1 MNPAIITLLKSHL
14 AARLRRVG
22 KSFSSRR
29 RILLSMLT
37 VVLTAVWLGQT
48 IFSVLLR
55 EPYDPAAFRNW
66 VSFGLMAYFAWH
78 IVRVAWK
85 RPDEAIEWSP
95 EERALVVD
103 GPFRRTEILT
113 YRVFVIF
120 TSTLPKALLTWF
132 VLWPDLQWASPFG
145 ILLALV
151 ILEFIRMV
159 MDLGSHCLT
168 NRGYRE
174 YRSIIAFAI
183 ISTAAITW
191 SQFTSA
197 DGPSFA
203 AGFTAG
209 LESLR
214 STWMMQVSEPP
225 FSIAADVICGNG
237 PTGVLLAKL
246 TGMAAVTGL
255 MACLVVGLDT
265 VYRRQLIQREK
276 EQPTRIRPTV
286 TQESSGTTTLPGIP
300 MGGLVGP
307 LAWRQGKR
315 ARRYAGSLVISMG
328 IPAVLSMMPLYS
340 VPNPTIA
347 FVAVVCGVLFYTFVL
362 LPEAIKFDF
371 RLDSDHLAQL
381 KMLPMTSTRIVL
393 GQLFIPVALACGF
406 QVAVILFA
414 ATVRSVDPVLVI
426 GSLGLVIPLTILFVA
441 LDNLIFLLYP
451 HRPTQEGFE
460 AFLRTILKF
469 TGKSL
474 LLVAAGGGLVLWAPI
489 AAWMAGTIDR
499 VISPPAIFLTGVCL
513 GITVMAYIAMHF
525 VVTAYDRFDVSLDS
539 VG

>member
-1 MNPAIITLLKSHL
+1 
-14 AARLRRVG
+14 
-22 KSFSSRR
+22 
-29 RILLSMLT
+29 
-37 VVLTAVWLGQT
+37 
-48 IFSVLLR
+48 
-55 EPYDPAAFRNW
+55 
-66 VSFGLMAYFAWH
+66 
-78 IVRVAWK
+78 
-85 RPDEAIEWSP
+85 
-95 EERALVVD
+95 
-103 GPFRRTEILT
+103 
-113 YRVFVIF
+113 
-120 TSTLPKALLTWF
+120 
-132 VLWPDLQWASPFG
+132 
-145 ILLALV
+145 
-151 ILEFIRMV
+151 
-159 MDLGSHCLT
+159 
-168 NRGYRE
+168 
-174 YRSIIAFAI
+174 
-183 ISTAAITW
+183 
-191 SQFTSA
+191 
-197 DGPSFA
+197 
-203 AGFTAG
+203 
-209 LESLR
+209 
-214 STWMMQVSEPP
+214 
-225 FSIAADVICGNG
+225 
-237 PTGVLLAKL
+237 
-246 TGMAAVTGL
+246 

-474 LLVAAGGGLVLWAPI
+474 LLVAAGVGLVLWAPI

-513 GITVMAYIAMHF
+513 GITVMACIAMHF